1 MARKTTTS
9 AEVRHRWEAANYQ
22 MYVVRLRKDTDAELI
37 ELVEAHKDK
46 FGTTEIFRQGL
57 EKIKK
62 EGLN

>member
-1 MARKTTTS
+1 
-9 AEVRHRWEAANYQ
+9 